1 MAEQGRNFPLQIVR
15 LWSGG
20 WKNNLNQKERLK
32 VGAEEI
38 WEIEVMDYL
47 STATQMLDVF
57 ENTISTFLFIHIKA
71 KNILWEVNLLRKLFF
86 KKFSSICF

>member
-32 VGAEEI
+32 VGAEKI
-38 WEIEVMDYL
+38 WAIEVMDYL
-47 STATQMLDVF
+47 STDTEMLDGFSETVS
-57 ENTISTFLFIHIKA
+57 TILLI
-71 KNILWEVNLLRKLFF
+71 NIEQGIFKELFF
-86 KKFSSICF
+86 L